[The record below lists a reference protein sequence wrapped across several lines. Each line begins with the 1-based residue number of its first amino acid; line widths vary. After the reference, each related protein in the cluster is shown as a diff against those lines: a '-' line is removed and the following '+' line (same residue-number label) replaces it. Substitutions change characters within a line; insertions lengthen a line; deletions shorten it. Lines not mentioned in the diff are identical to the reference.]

1 MNKFA
6 KELLRK
12 NNTREKEIVDENEE
26 IYTNMI
32 VYLRSSDL
40 TDYNQEVVRGD
51 IIELILDAQQRG
63 DNIQKVMGN
72 NYKEICDEIIEVM
85 PKKTKKDKIMEFIG
99 TSLNALSILGV
110 IALVKNFI
118 EGLISSSGEFKF
130 ILKVGDLMSAF
141 IIILIAYAI
150 VLFITKTAL
159 DTKEEKK
166 LISFLK
172 TWGIFTL
179 IFAVIL
185 FSSIY
190 FKTIIMIVPLWLAAI
205 FVLLIFI
212 FGKIVSER
220 T

>member
-130 ILKVGDLMSAF
+130 ILKVGDLMSAY

-150 VLFITKTAL
+150 GLFI
-159 DTKEEKK
+159 TKEEKK